1 MNVCTNVYVYA
12 YIKAHEGQ
20 QTFSNAEMHARL
32 VPYGHVYYFAGGMPH
47 GETLKI
53 TYQHNWLE
61 DWVCCG
67 GGGVHLPYTSF
78 DPEGVL

>member
-20 QTFSNAEMHARL
+20 QTFSNAKMHARL

-53 TYQHNWLE
+53 TNIT
-61 DWVCCG
+61 G
-67 GGGVHLPYTSF
+67 
-78 DPEGVL
+78 